1 MSMNHEIFILI
12 IYYLP
17 FHYII
22 IWINY
27 FIQVFGVVT
36 FVIFILVKF
45 DRIERV
51 FSIGGKM

>member
-1 MSMNHEIFILI
+1 M
-12 IYYLP
+12 
-17 FHYII
+17 
-22 IWINY
+22 NY
-27 FIQVFGVVT
+27 FIKVFGVVT